1 MVNKKTKTV
10 VRFLAIGIMLSGM
23 LSCSDSYRY
32 KCQNPDNFG
41 KSECVPPG
49 CLADN
54 SCTSTVLGFDPLL
67 PEQTNQTEL
76 VPNQSQDTIPCPCLT
91 QETTAP

>member
-1 MVNKKTKTV
+1 MVNKNTKML
-10 VRFLAIGIMLSGM
+10 VRFFAIGIMLSGM
-23 LSCSDSYRY
+23 LSCGDSYRY

-41 KSECVPPG
+41 KPECVPPG

-76 VPNQSQDTIPCPCLT
+76 VPNQSQDTIPCPCPT